1 MAYVEY
7 TIIEQQEVEIEVCQS
22 ITVYDEN
29 SNELELHSY
38 DVDDD
43 DITITIEGA
52 VKSNDKI
59 QVYDEHGMEVS
70 LIENEDD
77 DDDEPNKVT
86 IEGFVISKEEMHEYK
101 KLKQASNDLR
111 VLVYVSEDEKN
122 STDTDI
128 NKKAIWLTPDT
139 KDALGCDY
147 EPWTV
152 NNLVRCTLEKD
163 DLKTI
168 MRSMAGQIVDAIFP
182 EKEKDDELT
191 QINEAIG
198 IGLDAAGESK
208 HPVHNLGTIT
218 ISEDSKHKIINTNN
232 GEATEEK

>member
-7 TIIEQQEVEIEVCQS
+7 TITEQQEIEVEVLQS
-22 ITVYDEN
+22 INVYDEN
-29 SNELELHSY
+29 ENELKLQDY
-38 DVDDD
+38 DVDGD
-43 DITITIEGA
+43 DINITIEGT
-52 VKSNDKI
+52 VGSNAKV

-70 LIENEDD
+70 LIEDEYDD
-77 DDDEPNKVT
+77 NSEPNKVT
-86 IEGFVISKEEMHEYK
+86 LEGFVISKEEMHEYK
-101 KLKQASNDLR
+101 KLKQASNDMR
-111 VLVYVSEDEKN
+111 ILVYVSEDEKK

-128 NKKAIWLTPDT
+128 NRKAIWLTPDT
-139 KDALGCDY
+139 KDALGSDY

-168 MRSMAGQIVDAIFP
+168 LRSMAGQIVDAIFP
-182 EKEKDDELT
+182 EKEEDDEIT

-198 IGLDAAGESK
+198 KGLDAVGESK

-218 ISEDSKHKIINTNN
+218 ISEDSKHKITNSNN

>member
-7 TIIEQQEVEIEVCQS
+7 AITEQQEIEVEVLQS
-22 ITVYDEN
+22 INVYDEN
-29 SNELELHSY
+29 ENELKLQDY
-38 DVDDD
+38 DVDGD
-43 DITITIEGA
+43 DINITIEGT
-52 VKSNDKI
+52 VGSNAKV

-70 LIENEDD
+70 LIEDEYDD
-77 DDDEPNKVT
+77 NSEPNKVT
-86 IEGFVISKEEMHEYK
+86 LEGFVISKEEMHEYK
-101 KLKQASNDLR
+101 KLKQASNDMR
-111 VLVYVSEDEKN
+111 ILVYVSEDEKK

-128 NKKAIWLTPDT
+128 NRKAIWLTPDT
-139 KDALGCDY
+139 KDALGSDY

-168 MRSMAGQIVDAIFP
+168 LRSMAGQIVDAIFP
-182 EKEKDDELT
+182 EKEEDDEIT

-198 IGLDAAGESK
+198 KGLDAVGESK

-218 ISEDSKHKIINTNN
+218 ISEDSKHKITNSNN